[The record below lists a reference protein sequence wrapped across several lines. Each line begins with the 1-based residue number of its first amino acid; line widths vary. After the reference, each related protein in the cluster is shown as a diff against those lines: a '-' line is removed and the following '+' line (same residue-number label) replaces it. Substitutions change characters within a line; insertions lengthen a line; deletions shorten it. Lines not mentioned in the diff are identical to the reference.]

1 MESCSLLCSGRGF
14 GMMFRQYGIVLS
26 MNEAAS
32 SFNLTSLASM
42 DSGIAAVCIC
52 ALVVGLE

>member
-1 MESCSLLCSGRGF
+1 MYLCSGRGF